1 MLTRRNFSQVI
12 VTAVL
17 LVLATASNLCAQSDD
32 ELPASSSPVRG
43 QVEQARH
50 LSPASGGSGMVL
62 PDAFA
67 RLGVISEDERAPATA
82 NTLGGIASSRG
93 FSTKGSGP
101 NITAPGSFN
110 VPSIDGFVDSIEW
123 TDALS
128 IDISILS
135 SSVLMYLKHDGD
147 FLYVAVEDRN
157 DRTLDALDQIAL
169 YFDDEGGSPPNLNDN
184 AWSAISCPGNEGTF
198 WLGNFPAWPDG
209 DGYRGIVSDATY
221 DYIFC
226 DPLWGGTNVEIAFG
240 LHGGSMHYEAA
251 IDLSRS
257 ELQAEPGDTLGWYVL
272 SFDEYVVGDPDPYAQ
287 VTGRWP
293 ELADYQ
299 NPSQYG
305 NLTLGLFVPTPDQLN
320 VANLDHSEVFFFCD
334 AAVKPPLTIYED
346 YGLWWRN
353 VVDGMP
359 GEIGYQYQGYP
370 WDSCTGTPPFDFEFP
385 APSSNWIGVQFT
397 PTGLGTACYRAR
409 SWQDDGGKAY
419 SDWSPCCCMDVV
431 EAACTTLGTP
441 TLTGVGDTTCGGAT
455 ADTTPELNWSDV
467 RDEDGYRWQVR
478 NTAGTVVDSGVTA
491 TNQTFAT
498 VDELE
503 PGSYTVRVQAQGDG
517 VTYCD
522 GDWSSQ
528 CSFEVYVSC
537 TSLSTPTVSAVGDT
551 TCGGTTTDTTPELH
565 WSDVS
570 DEDGYRWQVRNTAGT
585 VVDSG
590 ETATDQ
596 TFATVDELEPGSYT
610 VRVQAQGD
618 GQTYCDSDWSA
629 DCPFTVEAGVQHFA
643 DFTWWPEQPK
653 QGEAVRFANV
663 SSDGS
668 TSWHWDFGD
677 GGSSIKQHATH
688 VFESSGSFRVLLD
701 VEFDSEHFFQE
712 KPITVSGVV
721 QCGDGACE
729 GTETAWSCPA
739 DCALELEETGRAG
752 GTSFRPTMPAAAG
765 GVSGAGG
772 TLWRTQATV
781 HNPGSETVTFVVEF
795 TPRNKTLILQAGPF
809 ELKPG
814 HSRYWGNI
822 IEELFNR
829 TGSGG
834 LWVDASAPV
843 LFLTRTYTEN
853 PDKKKTTEGGTF
865 GEGRYGTRGAFPV
878 GLGDGEVYLIGLQHD
893 DRFRSNLYFQEV
905 DGSDVQL
912 EVEIFD
918 SSGQRLQRRLV
929 DVDGHSS
936 KLRSLKDLGA
946 DGVHSAYA
954 TVEVA
959 EGNGRVAA
967 GGSVIDNITGDP
979 TALDAVHPDQVAK
992 KSSSEQHFLVA
1003 AVAHTTGIKS
1013 SVWRSGL
1020 TILNPTSVS
1029 QTVTLRFEVEYDRT
1043 GAIGEFLEE
1052 SMTIPAGHQKS
1063 WEDVLVDLFE
1073 APENAKTQGALHVFS
1088 QDTLMINSRTYNER
1102 SDGGTFGLGLPGL
1115 KSGDL
1120 ISTDGK
1126 GGIMEGLIHS
1136 DGTRTNIG
1144 LSEYSGQETEVEV
1157 TFSGTQWAIRP
1168 LNPEDPLEST
1178 VPANSHFQFL
1188 KVFEKIP
1195 YLLGREMEAIEA
1207 RVVVKSGGLVY
1218 SYATTIDNDSGDP
1231 TAFTTVKE

>member
-17 LVLATASNLCAQSDD
+17 LVLATAGNLHSQYVSFECVDNRSGEVEIDQVFYLTGYWEGSTYLFLVDLWLASDTAG
-32 ELPASSSPVRG
+32 EYQASIILFGERDNPN
-43 QVEQARH
+43 
-50 LSPASGGSGMVL
+50 GSRV
-62 PDAFA
+62 
-67 RLGVISEDERAPATA
+67 TA
-82 NTLGGIASSRG
+82 DVQD
-93 FSTKGSGP
+93 FS
-101 NITAPGSFN
+101 
-110 VPSIDGFVDSIEW
+110 
-123 TDALS
+123 
-128 IDISILS
+128 LS
-135 SSVLMYLKHDGD
+135 SGSLANPTRVRFEFPLPYVRYREVIYFALEKLKGPGT
-147 FLYVAVEDRN
+147 LYYSTNSSCEQVQGEGN
-157 DRTLDALDQIAL
+157 DPPQIRL
-169 YFDDEGGSPPNLNDN
+169 WSGSPP
-184 AWSAISCPGNEGTF
+184 PGIPTPEELHVRSLDFTEVYF
-198 WLGNFPAWPDG
+198 DCA
-209 DGYRGIVSDATY
+209 DATKPPLKAG
-221 DYIFC
+221 
-226 DPLWGGTNVEIAFG
+226 DPHGLVWRATKVVGGFEYQ
-240 LHGGSMHYEAA
+240 LYEAA
-251 IDLSRS
+251 TCSGDVLIDDAINMS
-257 ELQAEPGDTLGWYVL
+257 V
-272 SFDEYVVGDPDPYAQ
+272 PYSYFMFPFESSHGGTFCWQ
-287 VTGRWP
+287 VRAW
-293 ELADYQ
+293 EEQEMKA
-299 NPSQYG
+299 NPKAAVYG
-305 NLTLGLFVPTPDQLN
+305 N
-320 VANLDHSEVFFFCD
+320 
-334 AAVKPPLTIYED
+334 
-346 YGLWWRN
+346 W
-353 VVDGMP
+353 
-359 GEIGYQYQGYP
+359 
-370 WDSCTGTPPFDFEFP
+370 
-385 APSSNWIGVQFT
+385 SN
-397 PTGLGTACYRAR
+397 
-409 SWQDDGGKAY
+409 
-419 SDWSPCCCMDVV
+419 CCCFDVTCV
-431 EAACTTLGTP
+431 TLLTP
-441 TLTGVGDTTCGGAT
+441 EITRIADTICGGT
-455 ADTTPELNWSDV
+455 TSNTTPKLHWSDI

-1195 YLLGREMEAIEA
+1195 YLQGREMEAIEA

>member
-1 MLTRRNFSQVI
+1 MLV
-12 VTAVL
+12 
-17 LVLATASNLCAQSDD
+17 
-32 ELPASSSPVRG
+32 
-43 QVEQARH
+43 
-50 LSPASGGSGMVL
+50 
-62 PDAFA
+62 
-67 RLGVISEDERAPATA
+67 
-82 NTLGGIASSRG
+82 
-93 FSTKGSGP
+93 
-101 NITAPGSFN
+101 
-110 VPSIDGFVDSIEW
+110 
-123 TDALS
+123 
-128 IDISILS
+128 
-135 SSVLMYLKHDGD
+135 
-147 FLYVAVEDRN
+147 
-157 DRTLDALDQIAL
+157 
-169 YFDDEGGSPPNLNDN
+169 
-184 AWSAISCPGNEGTF
+184 
-198 WLGNFPAWPDG
+198 
-209 DGYRGIVSDATY
+209 
-221 DYIFC
+221 
-226 DPLWGGTNVEIAFG
+226 G
-240 LHGGSMHYEAA
+240 L
-251 IDLSRS
+251 
-257 ELQAEPGDTLGWYVL
+257 
-272 SFDEYVVGDPDPYAQ
+272 
-287 VTGRWP
+287 
-293 ELADYQ
+293 
-299 NPSQYG
+299 
-305 NLTLGLFVPTPDQLN
+305 
-320 VANLDHSEVFFFCD
+320 
-334 AAVKPPLTIYED
+334 
-346 YGLWWRN
+346 
-353 VVDGMP
+353 
-359 GEIGYQYQGYP
+359 
-370 WDSCTGTPPFDFEFP
+370 
-385 APSSNWIGVQFT
+385 
-397 PTGLGTACYRAR
+397 
-409 SWQDDGGKAY
+409 
-419 SDWSPCCCMDVV
+419 
-431 EAACTTLGTP
+431 
-441 TLTGVGDTTCGGAT
+441 CGG
-455 ADTTPELNWSDV
+455 P
-467 RDEDGYRWQVR
+467 RPQ
-478 NTAGTVVDSGVTA
+478 
-491 TNQTFAT
+491 
-498 VDELE
+498 
-503 PGSYTVRVQAQGDG
+503 
-517 VTYCD
+517 
-522 GDWSSQ
+522 
-528 CSFEVYVSC
+528 
-537 TSLSTPTVSAVGDT
+537 STI
-551 TCGGTTTDTTPELH
+551 
-565 WSDVS
+565 
-570 DEDGYRWQVRNTAGT
+570 R
-585 VVDSG
+585 
-590 ETATDQ
+590 
-596 TFATVDELEPGSYT
+596 
-610 VRVQAQGD
+610 
-618 GQTYCDSDWSA
+618 
-629 DCPFTVEAGVQHFA
+629 
-643 DFTWWPEQPK
+643 
-653 QGEAVRFANV
+653 
-663 SSDGS
+663 
-668 TSWHWDFGD
+668 
-677 GGSSIKQHATH
+677 
-688 VFESSGSFRVLLD
+688 
-701 VEFDSEHFFQE
+701 
-712 KPITVSGVV
+712 
-721 QCGDGACE
+721 
-729 GTETAWSCPA
+729 
-739 DCALELEETGRAG
+739 
-752 GTSFRPTMPAAAG
+752 
-765 GVSGAGG
+765 
-772 TLWRTQATV
+772 
-781 HNPGSETVTFVVEF
+781 GSETVTFVVEF

-967 GGSVIDNITGDP
+967 GGSVIDTSAPGDP

-1188 KVFEKIP
+1188 KVFENIL

-1218 SYATTIDNDSGDP
+1218 S
-1231 TAFTTVKE
+1231 